1 MARAAAALEGFSGLR
16 NRRAIVDRRRL
27 AERIDGVV
35 GDRQPDA
42 PTTRAAVLAVLKDAM
57 THGRSEILGR
67 LEGGAGGSEVTR
79 AHCYLVDQVVRALFD
94 FVTAKVHRAAN
105 PTAAERL
112 SLVALG
118 GYGRGELAPYSDV
131 DLMFLL
137 PYKQTPWG
145 EQVVEHML
153 YQLWDLGLK
162 VGHSTRS
169 IDEAIRLAKSDLT
182 IRTSLLEARY
192 VWGDQALF
200 LELKERFGRD
210 VVAGTGPD
218 FTEAKLAERDERH
231 QRMGDSR
238 YVLEPN
244 VKDGKGGLRD
254 LHTLYWI
261 AKYLYRVETTPE
273 LVEHGVLTAAEART
287 FQRCEEFLRT
297 VRCWVHAL
305 AGRPEER
312 LTFDLQPELAKRL
325 GYADR
330 AGTRGVER
338 FMKHYFLVAKEVGD
352 LTRIFCAALEEQ
364 HKRKK
369 KSFLPRLGLRRRE
382 VEGFQVEGERIN
394 VASPD
399 AFEKDPVKLVRLFH
413 VAHERGLDIHPNAVK
428 EITRSLRLVDRRLRE
443 NPEANRLFMEIL
455 ASRKDPEV
463 ILRRMNETGV
473 FGRFVPD
480 FGRVVAQMQHD
491 MYHVYTVDEHTI
503 RAIGILAKIESG
515 EFKDDHPLSAEIIHK
530 LQMRRALYL
539 AVLLHDIAKGR
550 GGDHS
555 VLGEQVALELG
566 PRLGLE
572 PAETETVAWL
582 VRWHLAMSSTA
593 FKRDLDDP
601 KTILDFV
608 ALVQSPERLK
618 LLLILTVADIR
629 AVGPT
634 VWNGWK
640 GQLLRE
646 LYHRAEE
653 AMGGRLDARGQRVT
667 AAKDVLRKR
676 LADWTEAE
684 LDGHLARAPD
694 SFWLSADIETHERLA
709 RLMREADR
717 TKAPLTVD
725 TRVSRFRAV
734 TEVTI
739 YTADHPG
746 LFSRLAGAMAASGA
760 SIVDAR
766 IFTTTDGMALDVFW
780 IQDAD
785 GKAFDRPD
793 RLARLSAAI
802 EQTLS
807 GRLKLHE
814 ELPKRRGKL
823 PTRAEVFRVEPQ
835 VLIDDTASN
844 THTVVEV
851 VGRDRPALLYDLT
864 RALFRL
870 SLTISHARIS
880 TYGERAVDVFYV
892 KDLFG
897 LKVTQQGKLDALRQR
912 LLEVFDAPAPPDE
925 DDRKARGRA
934 AEAPAS

>member
-1 MARAAAALEGFSGLR
+1 MARSAAALESFKALR
-16 NRRAIVDRRRL
+16 AKRAIVDRRRL
-27 AERIDGVV
+27 MERIEGVV
-35 GDRQPDA
+35 GDRRPDT

-57 THGRSEILGR
+57 AHGRDEIRVR
-67 LEGGAGGSEVTR
+67 LEAGVGGSEVTQ
-79 AHCYLVDQVVRALFD
+79 AHCFLVDQVVRALFD
-94 FVTAKVHRAAN
+94 FVTGRVCRAAN
-105 PTAAERL
+105 PTAAERV

-137 PYKQTPWG
+137 PWKQTAWG

-169 IDEAIRLAKSDLT
+169 IDEAIRLARSDLT
-182 IRTSLLEARY
+182 IRTALLEARY

-200 LELKERFGRD
+200 LELKDRFSREI
-210 VVAGTGPD
+210 VAGTGPD

-261 AKYLYRVETTPE
+261 AKYLYRVESLPA
-273 LVEHGVLTAAEART
+273 LVEHGVLTQREART
-287 FQRCEEFLRT
+287 FQRCEAFLRT
-297 VRCWVHAL
+297 VRCWLHAL

-312 LTFDLQPELAKRL
+312 LTFDLQPELARRL
-325 GYADR
+325 GYTDH
-330 AGTRGVER
+330 AGTSGVER

-364 HKRKK
+364 HKRRK
-369 KSFLPRLGLRRRE
+369 KSFLPRLGLRKRE
-382 VEGFQVEGERIN
+382 VEGFLIEGDRIN
-394 VASPD
+394 VAAPD
-399 AFEKDPVKLVRLFH
+399 DFRKDPIKLIRLFH
-413 VAHERGLDIHPNAVK
+413 VAHERGLDIHPNAVR
-428 EITRSLRLVDRRLRE
+428 EITRNLRLIDRRLRE
-443 NPEANRLFMEIL
+443 DAEANRLFMEIL
-455 ASRKDPEV
+455 ASRKDPEI

-503 RAIGILAKIESG
+503 RAIGILARIESG
-515 EFKDDHPLSAEIIHK
+515 ELKNDHPLSAEIIHK
-530 LQMRRALYL
+530 LQMRRVLYL

-555 VLGEQVALELG
+555 VLGEKVAEELG

-618 LLLILTVADIR
+618 LLLILTTVDIR
-629 AVGPT
+629 AVGPG
-634 VWNGWK
+634 VFNGWK

-646 LYHRAEE
+646 LYNRAEE
-653 AMGGRLDARGQRVT
+653 AMGGRLEARGQRVA
-667 AAKDVLRKR
+667 AAKDALRER
-676 LADWTEAE
+676 LADWPADAIEA
-684 LDGHLARAPD
+684 HLGRPPD
-694 SFWLSADIETHERLA
+694 SFWLSTDLDTQERLA

-717 TKAPLTVD
+717 NEAPLTVD
-725 TRVSRFRAV
+725 TRVSRFQAV

-746 LFSRLAGAMAASGA
+746 LFSRLSGAMATSGA

-766 IFTTTDGMALDVFW
+766 IFTTSDGMALDVFW

-793 RLARLSAAI
+793 RLARLSTAI

-823 PTRAEVFRVEPQ
+823 PVRAEVFRVEPQ
-835 VLIDDTASN
+835 VLIDNTASN

-864 RALFRL
+864 RQLFRL
-870 SLTISHARIS
+870 SLSISHARIA

-897 LKVTQQGKLDALRQR
+897 LKVTQQGKLDAIRQR
-912 LLEVFDAPAPPDE
+912 LREVLKEPPASAG
-925 DDRKARGRA
+925 ARSARRA
-934 AEAPAS
+934 AQPVAP